1 MPKFNYT
8 AIGKDGKKETAVI
21 EAANLIAAGHLLK
34 SQGLMPLDVQEVK
47 ANSINDFLANFATV
61 PLKQKIVFIEDLQI
75 MIKSGIAA
83 PRALKIIAKQTKNQ
97 KFKKILEDIASGV
110 ETGKS
115 MHEVMAKYPK
125 IFSHIFVSMIKVG
138 ELSGNLEKALEYLA
152 IQLERESDLKSKT
165 KGAMIYP
172 GVIVSAMV
180 IIGTLMAVFVLPKLT
195 GIFKDFDT
203 DLPLATRVV
212 IGISDFMG
220 GHSVLVI
227 GGLICFIGGLIYFLR
242 TPLGGQ
248 SFDYALLKA
257 PIINPIIKKINL
269 ARSARVLSSMLSS
282 GIAIVEGLQISSE
295 SVGNYYYKKSLAE
308 SSNQVKIGKP
318 MTETFSKYPNLYP
331 EIVTQMLQVGEETGT
346 TEDILNQLAAHFENE
361 VDNTMRNLSSIIE
374 PILLLLI
381 GGVVGI
387 LALALIGPIYNIS
400 QNI

>member
-34 SQGLMPLDVQEVK
+34 SQGLMPLDVQEEK
-47 ANSINDFLANFATV
+47 ANSINDFLANFATI

-83 PRALKIIAKQTKNQ
+83 PRALKIIAKQTKNN

-115 MHEVMAKYPK
+115 MHEVMSKYPK

-138 ELSGNLEKALEYLA
+138 EISGNLEKALEYLA
-152 IQLERESDLKSKT
+152 IQLEREADLKSKT

-227 GGLICFIGGLIYFLR
+227 GGLVCFIGGLIYFLR
-242 TPLGGQ
+242 TPLGGR

-295 SVGNYYYKKSLAE
+295 SVSNFYYKKSLAE

-318 MTETFSKYPNLYP
+318 MTETFGKYPNLYP

-361 VDNTMRNLSSIIE
+361 VDSTMRNLSSIIE